1 MFQGRMLRDRT
12 LQDRRF
18 DGWVV
23 LSMATLAL
31 LFTGCVGEEEVD
43 ESKNGTPLTISVA
56 TMKRDVT
63 ASVQTRAATTLTS
76 GSIGVYRLAATGYTG
91 TRNNVEYTYSG
102 GSWGVASGGTPIY
115 LNGKAATICAYYPYN
130 AFMSSDPTAIPLTS
144 QLYSEAADLS
154 YVVGKSL
161 SSGTATTT
169 FDMQRAYA
177 KVTFTLVHEA
187 SYNGNCVINNVSIAN
202 AGVLTSNTLNMVT
215 GVYGSGTAGTV
226 SIDPGI
232 ASIASGGS
240 TTATVLVVPSTAAL
254 SGNLTLLITIDGVKH
269 TASLTASNL
278 GASSKFEAGKNYG
291 ITVKIGGAGTTLQ
304 LAGAG
309 GSGTITMLVEPIV
322 DPANCYIVA
331 PGASLTIPVN
341 IKGNGDETLASLV
354 DGSVSFTAGSVD
366 ILWQTSA
373 DLISSITFDATSQTA
388 TLTANSTPSTG
399 GNAVIAAYSGAGQT
413 GTILWSWH
421 IWVTDYDPNNGT
433 TYTITNTASA
443 SYTFMD
449 RNLGAAG
456 TAYSNDNNIL
466 HYQWGRKDPFPAAGV
481 YDASGASA
489 SVDITTYTAAQALSV
504 SVQHPFAFILS
515 SADWN
520 TSPNDALWGG
530 ASTSAP
536 TDKTIFDPCP
546 AGWRVAA
553 WSSGYS
559 PWSVF
564 NTSNFTWS
572 DVDKGRTYNSTF
584 YPAAGCRYA
593 SSGALYNVGSYGYY
607 WSASPNGS
615 NGSNLSFYSY
625 HVYPSSIHNR
635 AYGFAVRCVQ
645 E

>member
-1 MFQGRMLRDRT
+1 
-12 LQDRRF
+12 
-18 DGWVV
+18 
-23 LSMATLAL
+23 MATLAL

-254 SGNLTLLITIDGVKH
+254 SGNLTLLFTIDGVKH

-291 ITVKIGGAGTTLQ
+291 ITVKISGSGTTIQ
-304 LAGAG
+304 IANAA

-322 DPANCYIVA
+322 EPANCYIVA
-331 PGASLTIPVN
+331 PGASLTIPVGV
-341 IKGNGDETLASLV
+341 KGNGDATLASLV
-354 DGSVSFTAGSVD
+354 GNTTSITAVSVGIV
-366 ILWQTSA
+366 WQTSA
-373 DLISSITFDATSQTA
+373 GLISSPITFDAAGQTA

-421 IWVTDYDPNNGT
+421 IWVTSYDPNTLSNGT
-433 TYTITNTASA
+433 THTLANSVTSNV
-443 SYTFMD
+443 FMD

-530 ASTSAP
+530 ASSGAT
-536 TDKTIFDPCP
+536 KTIFDPCP
-546 AGWRVAA
+546 AGWRVPSFYKTSTAKSPWEYLA
-553 WSSGYS
+553 YSSGAFTFSSLGYGGIYTTGAGW
-559 PWSVF
+559 PFTLNSV
-564 NTSNFTWS
+564 SI
-572 DVDKGRTYNSTF
+572 GF
-584 YPAAGCRYA
+584 YPAAGYRSN
-593 SSGALYNVGSYGYY
+593 SSGALSNAGSAGYCWSASPYGSYGYD
-607 WSASPNGS
+607 
-615 NGSNLSFYSY
+615 LDFYSGG
-625 HVYPSSIHNR
+625 VSPSNR
-635 AYGFAVRCVQ
+635 YLRASGFSVRCVQ